1 MVCSL
6 KTWGHYLGTYK
17 TKVFTDNVF
26 LQYFETQLN
35 KIAKM
40 ARYFG
45 IVRCGVKPQI
55 RQGQCGPKCMCRK
68 EEFQVEKTST
78 KTHALKGIF

>member
-1 MVCSL
+1 
-6 KTWGHYLGTYK
+6 
-17 TKVFTDNVF
+17 
-26 LQYFETQLN
+26 
-35 KIAKM
+35 M

-45 IVRCGVKPQI
+45 IVRCGVNPQI
-55 RQGQCGPKCMCRK
+55 GQGHCGPKCMSRK